1 MHPSYDEQNN
11 IGFPEE
17 LRVKDSKELLE
28 KINLYNSNEM
38 LYNELYNKL
47 QDMITPDKKS
57 GKYINDIIMK
67 HAVEVANDKGNDNI
81 TWHIRF

>member
-1 MHPSYDEQNN
+1 
-11 IGFPEE
+11 
-17 LRVKDSKELLE
+17 
-28 KINLYNSNEM
+28 M

-81 TWHIRF
+81 T